1 VRSFVKYK
9 GGFGWVKSDS
19 QPQVHTMSTMTF
31 DREASMTRSDLAR
44 PHSDSTEQADLRQ
57 TVRDIIERCSPPE
70 RVRMLDESYEF
81 DSALYQALGE
91 AGLIGLD
98 ADVDGSGADP
108 RHQIVVLEELAAG
121 PTSMAVCL
129 VVQYMGVGLLAEFG
143 SPGQRATILEPLLQ
157 GRERIA
163 FALTEPD
170 GGTDVATVMR
180 TTAKQAS
187 DGSWVLGGAK
197 TWISGAMHA
206 ANLIVLAR
214 TAAISGKAIDGI
226 TMFVVPANAPGVR
239 IRELDTFAI
248 HSLDTC
254 EVTFENVCLDA
265 SSVLGEVDRGFR
277 QVLGTLN
284 GERLNAAA
292 AALGIARGALE
303 AAVAYGTT
311 REVFG
316 RPVGSFQVGQ
326 HRLVD
331 TAIQI
336 EAARALLTQG
346 AHASATGARADI
358 ISAMAKVAASDA
370 ATAVTDAGMRLMGGS
385 GFSKEYPMERLF
397 RDARLYTFAPLTNE
411 MLRNHIGE
419 KYLGLPRSF

>member
-1 VRSFVKYK
+1 
-9 GGFGWVKSDS
+9 
-19 QPQVHTMSTMTF
+19 MTGIGTQA
-31 DREASMTRSDLAR
+31 DTTA
-44 PHSDSTEQADLRQ
+44 QADLREM
-57 TVRDIIERCSPPE
+57 VRDIVNRHAPPE
-70 RVRMLDESYEF
+70 RVRECDIANMF
-81 DSALYQALGE
+81 DLALYRALGE

-98 ADVDGSGADP
+98 AQVGSTHGADP
-108 RHQIVVLEELAAG
+108 RNQIVVLEELAAG

-129 VVQYMGVGLLAEFG
+129 VVQYMGVGLLSEYG
-143 SPGQRATILEPLLQ
+143 TDNQRRDVLAPLLD
-157 GRERIA
+157 GRERVA

-170 GGTDVATVMR
+170 GGTDVARVMR
-180 TTAKQAS
+180 TRARRVEGGRWIL
-187 DGSWVLGGAK
+187 DGAK
-197 TWISGAMHA
+197 TWISGPKNAT
-206 ANLIVLAR
+206 NLIVLAR
-214 TAAISGKAIDGI
+214 TSVSETSTIDGI
-226 TMFVVPANAPGVR
+226 TMFVVPTDATGIT

-254 EVTFENVCLDA
+254 EIIFDGVELDE
-265 SSVLGEVDRGFR
+265 SSVLGQADRGFR

-303 AAVAYGTT
+303 AAVDYG
-311 REVFG
+311 RQRQVFG
-316 RPVGSFQVGQ
+316 RPVGSFQAGQ

-331 TAIQI
+331 GAIQI
-336 EAARALLTQG
+336 EAARALMLQAADAT
-346 AHASATGARADI
+346 ASGARADI
-358 ISAMAKVAASDA
+358 LSAMAKVAASDA
-370 ATAVTDAGMRLMGGS
+370 AVAVTDAGMRLMGGS

>member
-1 VRSFVKYK
+1 
-9 GGFGWVKSDS
+9 
-19 QPQVHTMSTMTF
+19 
-31 DREASMTRSDLAR
+31 
-44 PHSDSTEQADLRQ
+44 
-57 TVRDIIERCSPPE
+57 
-70 RVRMLDESYEF
+70 
-81 DSALYQALGE
+81 
-91 AGLIGLD
+91 
-98 ADVDGSGADP
+98 
-108 RHQIVVLEELAAG
+108 
-121 PTSMAVCL
+121 
-129 VVQYMGVGLLAEFG
+129 
-143 SPGQRATILEPLLQ
+143 
-157 GRERIA
+157 
-163 FALTEPD
+163 
-170 GGTDVATVMR
+170 
-180 TTAKQAS
+180 
-187 DGSWVLGGAK
+187 
-197 TWISGAMHA
+197 
-206 ANLIVLAR
+206 
-214 TAAISGKAIDGI
+214 
-226 TMFVVPANAPGVR
+226 MFVIPANAPGVR

-346 AHASATGARADI
+346 AHASATGARSDI

>member
-1 VRSFVKYK
+1 
-9 GGFGWVKSDS
+9 
-19 QPQVHTMSTMTF
+19 MTGIGV
-31 DREASMTRSDLAR
+31 T
-44 PHSDSTEQADLRQ
+44 PHSDSAEQAELRR
-57 TVRDIIERCSPPE
+57 TVKDIIDRHSPAE
-70 RVRMLDESYEF
+70 RVRELDEKNEF
-81 DSALYQALGE
+81 DLELYDALGQ

-98 ADVDGSGADP
+98 AEVDGTAGADP
-108 RHQIVVLEELAAG
+108 RHQVVVLEELAAG

-129 VVQYMGVGLLAEFG
+129 VVQYMGVGLLSEFG
-143 SPGQRATILEPLLQ
+143 SPPQRADVLAPLLD
-157 GRERIA
+157 GRERVA

-170 GGTDVATVMR
+170 GGTDVARVMR
-180 TTAKQAS
+180 TRAKRAAEG
-187 DGSWVLGGAK
+187 DWVLNGAK
-197 TWISGAMHA
+197 TWISGPRHA

-214 TAAISGKAIDGI
+214 TAPIEGSAIDGI
-226 TMFVVPANAPGVR
+226 TMFVVPADAPGVT

-254 EVTFENVCLDA
+254 EVSFDNVRLEESA
-265 SSVLGEVDRGFR
+265 VLGQIDRGFR

-303 AAVAYGTT
+303 AAIDYGNS
-311 REVFG
+311 RHVFG
-316 RPVGSFQVGQ
+316 RPVGSFQAGQ

-331 TAIQI
+331 AAIQI
-336 EAARALLTQG
+336 ESARALLVQAAEAT
-346 AHASATGARADI
+346 ATGRRADI
-358 ISAMAKVAASDA
+358 VSAMAKVAASDA
-370 ATAVTDAGMRLMGGS
+370 ATFVTDAGMRLMGGS

>member
-1 VRSFVKYK
+1 
-9 GGFGWVKSDS
+9 
-19 QPQVHTMSTMTF
+19 MTGIGV
-31 DREASMTRSDLAR
+31 T
-44 PHSDSTEQADLRQ
+44 PHSDSAEQADLRQ
-57 TVRDIIERCSPPE
+57 VVRDIIDRCSPPE
-70 RVRMLDESYEF
+70 RTRAYDEANEF
-81 DSALYQALGE
+81 DLELYAALGE

-98 ADVDGSGADP
+98 AEVDGSSGADP

-129 VVQYMGVGLLAEFG
+129 VVQYMGVGLLTEFG
-143 SPGQRATILEPLLQ
+143 SDEQRTEVLAPLLEGTQ
-157 GRERIA
+157 RVA

-170 GGTDVATVMR
+170 GGTDVARVMR
-180 TTAKQAS
+180 TRAKQDA
-187 DGSWVLGGAK
+187 DGGWVLSGAK
-197 TWISGAMHA
+197 TWISGPKHA
-206 ANLIVLAR
+206 SHLIVLAR
-214 TAAISGKAIDGI
+214 TTTSPTSAIDGI
-226 TMFVVPANAPGVR
+226 TMFLVPTDAPGIT

-254 EVTFENVCLDA
+254 EVTFDNVQIDA
-265 SSVLGEVDRGFR
+265 NTVLGEVDRGFR

-303 AAVAYGTT
+303 AAVAYGHD
-311 REVFG
+311 RHVFG
-316 RPVGSFQVGQ
+316 RPVGGFQVGQ

-331 TAIQI
+331 AAIQI
-336 EAARALLTQG
+336 EAARALTVQ
-346 AHASATGARADI
+346 AAEATATGARADI

>member
-1 VRSFVKYK
+1 
-9 GGFGWVKSDS
+9 
-19 QPQVHTMSTMTF
+19 MTEIGTLP
-31 DREASMTRSDLAR
+31 DT
-44 PHSDSTEQADLRQ
+44 TEQADLREM
-57 TVRDIIERCSPPE
+57 VRDIIDRYAPPE
-70 RVRMLDESYEF
+70 RVRELDEANAF
-81 DSALYQALGE
+81 DLELYRALGE

-98 ADVDGSGADP
+98 AQVDDTTGADP
-108 RHQIVVLEELAAG
+108 RNQIIVLEELAAG

-129 VVQYMGVGLLAEFG
+129 VVQYMGVGLLTEYGTELHRTTVLA
-143 SPGQRATILEPLLQ
+143 PLLD
-157 GRERIA
+157 GRERVS

-170 GGTDVATVMR
+170 GGTDVARVMR
-180 TTAKQAS
+180 TRARRTD
-187 DGSWVLGGAK
+187 DGGWILDGAK
-197 TWISGAMHA
+197 TWISGPQHA
-206 ANLIVLAR
+206 AHLIVLAR
-214 TAAISGKAIDGI
+214 TSASERSPIDGI
-226 TMFVVPANAPGVR
+226 TMFVVPTDTPGITV
-239 IRELDTFAI
+239 RELDTFAI

-254 EVTFENVCLDA
+254 EVTFEGVKLDDTA
-265 SSVLGEVDRGFR
+265 VLGEVDRGFR

-303 AAVAYGTT
+303 AAVDYG
-311 REVFG
+311 RQRQVFG

-331 TAIQI
+331 GAIQI
-336 EAARALLTQG
+336 EAARALMLQAADAT
-346 AHASATGARADI
+346 ATGARADI
-358 ISAMAKVAASDA
+358 FSAMAKVAASDA
-370 ATAVTDAGMRLMGGS
+370 AVDITDAGMWLMGGS